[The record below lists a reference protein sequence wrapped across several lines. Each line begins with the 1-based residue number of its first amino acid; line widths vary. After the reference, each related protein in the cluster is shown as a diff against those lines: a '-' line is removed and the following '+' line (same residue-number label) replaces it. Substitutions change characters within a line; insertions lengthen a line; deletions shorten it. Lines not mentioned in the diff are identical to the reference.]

1 MSIKLGLTSPKL
13 TTSLL
18 TSCSVLLTCSCCFVV
33 SFLFN
38 SGIKDKNF
46 MLHYEVSVILSQ
58 LCMICVRASGLAFK
72 GEIGPFQGC

>member
-1 MSIKLGLTSPKL
+1 M
-13 TTSLL
+13 
-18 TSCSVLLTCSCCFVV
+18 